1 MSELK
6 SATVET
12 GAVAASLSTSDD
24 HVAGHTIV
32 DDETYV
38 DPLLEKRA
46 MRKFDWYMLPQF
58 AILPFI
64 SFLDRYNIGNARVF
78 GLEQSLG
85 FTGNDFGDV
94 NTIFFASYVL
104 FQIPWVMSIKRWGAK
119 TVIPISFIS
128 WSLVTLGTGFVQNY
142 AQMMA
147 MRILLGIFE
156 SGLFPGLT
164 FLIST
169 IWSRETQAKRVA
181 VLYVAGAASGAF
193 GGLIAYGIQLMGDQ
207 RGLEAWRWLFIV
219 EGCISIVLCAGSWF
233 TLPKDA
239 ETAYF
244 LTPEEKVMMANR
256 KRRDIVFKGD
266 DKFDWKYARMA
277 FKDVHIYLAAF
288 CSFCSSIPLFGMG
301 TFMPTIIRGLG
312 YTSIQANYLTIPVYA
327 FGTICLVSA
336 AYTSDRIKQRG
347 LFAFFGPLSIGIGY
361 AIFIG
366 STNTGAGYFALFLV
380 AGGIYVNSTLLYTWV
395 ANNLKPDYKRSVGIP
410 LFACLSNVS
419 GTISSQIYPPSDGPR
434 YIMGN
439 SISLGMV
446 FASMV
451 GIAGIYLLLRRR
463 NLKKQRLIDQGAMTN
478 GHEDDKALDFK
489 YIL

>member
-1 MSELK
+1 M
-6 SATVET
+6 
-12 GAVAASLSTSDD
+12 
-24 HVAGHTIV
+24 
-32 DDETYV
+32 
-38 DPLLEKRA
+38 
-46 MRKFDWYMLPQF
+46 
-58 AILPFI
+58 
-64 SFLDRYNIGNARVF
+64 
-78 GLEQSLG
+78 
-85 FTGNDFGDV
+85 
-94 NTIFFASYVL
+94 
-104 FQIPWVMSIKRWGAK
+104 
-119 TVIPISFIS
+119 
-128 WSLVTLGTGFVQNY
+128 TLGTGFVQNY

-312 YTSIQANYLTIPVYA
+312 
-327 FGTICLVSA
+327 
-336 AYTSDRIKQRG
+336 
-347 LFAFFGPLSIGIGY
+347 
-361 AIFIG
+361 
-366 STNTGAGYFALFLV
+366 
-380 AGGIYVNSTLLYTWV
+380 
-395 ANNLKPDYKRSVGIP
+395 
-410 LFACLSNVS
+410 
-419 GTISSQIYPPSDGPR
+419 
-434 YIMGN
+434 
-439 SISLGMV
+439 
-446 FASMV
+446 
-451 GIAGIYLLLRRR
+451 
-463 NLKKQRLIDQGAMTN
+463 
-478 GHEDDKALDFK
+478 
-489 YIL
+489 